1 MIHVLLEPKEKY
13 QTLQNQ
19 RDLTLEIGIK
29 QLNTKIETLKKT
41 EPLSVKEILF
51 KMGLLDICKE

>member
-1 MIHVLLEPKEKY
+1 MIYVLLEPKEKY